1 MLSYGMI
8 NTLKTLQRVEALRLA
23 RWMMEEALKQHSI
36 AFALDD
42 SGSHQVVA
50 DHLFKVKLIDIL
62 DEMAILADEGNFD
75 ALGFFKNQ
83 TAILLDQTNRQLNK

>member
-1 MLSYGMI
+1 MA
-8 NTLKTLQRVEALRLA
+8 NTLKTLQRVSELRQA
-23 RWMMEEALKQHSI
+23 RRGLERALKDHSE
-36 AFALDD
+36 AFAIAD
-42 SGSHQVVA
+42 SGNHKVVSEF
-50 DHLFKVKLIDIL
+50 LFLVKLIDIL